1 MNIKQKLNKSKD
13 INSEINNI
21 ESELK
26 NYILE
31 EFRSFGV
38 SISEVN
44 LSPNHTE
51 FEVIVLDSMIREQLN
66 EIDKSIDGF
75 HYSAIIPKDN
85 GKFSILYSL
94 EKN

>member
-38 SISEVN
+38 SASEVN

-66 EIDKSIDGF
+66 EIDKSIDDF
-75 HYSAIIPKDN
+75 HYSAIIPKDD

-94 EKN
+94 EKK